1 MFAYLNHGTA
11 EAINRRGPR
20 SIRELSN
27 TQNISKVFQI
37 FQNSFAVGLQVGR
50 SCAGLPVRMSSDMRR
65 IPVAGRVEPFLTAA
79 EERPVLP
86 SIRQV
91 RSESSLLI

>member
-1 MFAYLNHGTA
+1 MGQLRRSTGGVR
-11 EAINRRGPR
+11 EASGSFPTLKI
-20 SIRELSN
+20 
-27 TQNISKVFQI
+27 ISKVFQI